1 MDDKTENFCLI
12 FIKSMLLKLSWHIY
26 LNFKSSSNILSITND
41 FHIYILVGL
50 KTSKIYKI
58 TSIY

>member
-26 LNFKSSSNILSITND
+26 LNFKSSSNILSIAND